1 MKRTSVLIVSIL
13 FLAAALFGQKAPSK
27 NVVADVNGIE
37 ITASEIGSFDDDN
50 SNRTKEML
58 FESQRRDDRK
68 IRPEEAKYRLDEV
81 IDNKLMLKEAKS
93 AGIENDPKLQ
103 EIYNQLK
110 ENALL
115 QFYYENVIRAEVKP
129 TADEVRKE
137 YDETDRYMRPP
148 TARVITIWSPDEEEA
163 KKAIDKLN
171 TIDLTADKNNEYN
184 IEEMHLPEGDQVENY
199 RQKTSDQS
207 RNEDWNDPRMEI
219 TLMLLDAK
227 AGDIVGPVGN
237 DGNFITVKVVEKLP
251 AGKTPFDQIKDQL
264 EREMTDHRFR
274 EAVDKKMEELRSKAT
289 ITIYNE
295 NLNKAFE

>member
-1 MKRTSVLIVSIL
+1 
-13 FLAAALFGQKAPSK
+13 LAAALFGQKAPSK
-27 NVVADVNGIE
+27 DVVAEVDGVE
-37 ITASEIGSFDDDN
+37 ITASEIGSFDDES

-58 FESQRRDDRK
+58 FESQRRFDRK

-103 EIYNQLK
+103 AVYNQLK

-115 QFYYENVIRAEVKP
+115 QFYYENVIRAEAKP

-184 IEEMHLPEGDQVENY
+184 IEETHLPEGDQVENY

-207 RNEDWNDPRMEI
+207 SDEAWNDPRMEI

-227 AGDIVGPVGN
+227 AGDIVGPVGSE
-237 DGNFITVKVVEKLP
+237 GNFITVKVVEKLP
-251 AGKTPFDQIKDQL
+251 AGKTPFDQIKDQI

-289 ITIYNE
+289 ITVYNE